1 MRTYIKIDTPLRR
14 QMMQKFGIS
23 RNGLYE
29 HLNGLVRSGITDD
42 LRAFAL
48 ANGGRL
54 VTNEEYIPSC
64 QTVEREDGFVQ
75 MFPGDITVLINT
87 RHSTAVILRGVEELH
102 RYRDVTMNMWSN
114 ILRLAQ
120 DIAEGRVES

>member
-54 VTNEEYIPSC
+54 ITNEEYVPNC
-64 QTVEREDGFVQ
+64 KTAEREDGIVQ

-87 RHSTAVILRGVEELH
+87 RHSTAVILRGEEELH
-102 RYRDVTMNMWSN
+102 RYQDVTMNMWSN

>member
-1 MRTYIKIDTPLRR
+1 MRTYIKIDAPLR
-14 QMMQKFGIS
+14 QEMMKKFAMR
-23 RNGLYE
+23 RNCLYE
-29 HLNGLVRSGITDD
+29 HLCGLKRSSLSDEI
-42 LRAFAL
+42 RSYAL